1 MSNEGPDKTAQRFSR
16 YSRSNFEDI
25 ASSRATTDASM
36 AEITARAL
44 SGLHRVSARSE
55 PMRGGW
61 DQPPPPEPTAFWRED
76 ERPAPAQPVAP
87 SPAAAP
93 AQPPAERIS
102 DAAVAPQTGSDE
114 TLRDM
119 PAKRLSREMPA
130 EPPIV
135 EDPKLEPVVEFSVAS
150 APEPQEK
157 GPGLTARAAANT
169 ATLAREKAVPA
180 LTKAA
185 FWLAQNLRRREI
197 RKRYNRLLVFGHTR
211 IADRKIEELFFVPS
225 RKAEMIEPASDQG
238 IHYDGPVAASAFHWV
253 MSMVPDDLRQF
264 AFIDVRAGRGR
275 ATLLAAGYG
284 FKHIHAYEWDAE
296 TFDDLGMNV
305 AQYPRSR
312 MVCRKIDC
320 HRGDVDGIALPDQ
333 PCVIWFSG
341 AWREH
346 LIPGVMDYVQ
356 DTYRQSPRR
365 IYVVLEN
372 VAPDTGLRQDAVFDA
387 VEPPLSEKLKLRLL
401 SPVDFKVYRSSY

>member
-1 MSNEGPDKTAQRFSR
+1 MSNEGQDKTAQRFSR
-16 YSRSNFEDI
+16 YSRSDFEDI
-25 ASSRATTDASM
+25 SSSRATAEASM

-44 SGLHRVSARSE
+44 SGLHRASARSE

-76 ERPAPAQPVAP
+76 ERPTAAQPVV
-87 SPAAAP
+87 SSAAAP
-93 AQPPAERIS
+93 VLPPPERIS
-102 DAAVAPQTGSDE
+102 DTAVAPQTSSDAM
-114 TLRDM
+114 LRDM
-119 PAKRLSREMPA
+119 PT
-130 EPPIV
+130 EPPPARDMV
-135 EDPKLEPVVEFSVAS
+135 LEDPALEPVVEFSVAPS
-150 APEPQEK
+150 PDIQEK
-157 GPGLTARAAANT
+157 GPGLTARTAANA

-185 FWLAQNLRRREI
+185 LWLAQNLRRREI

-211 IADRKIEELFFVPS
+211 IADRKVEELFFVPS

-238 IHYDGPVAASAFHWV
+238 IHYDGPVAASAFRWV

-264 AFIDVRAGRGR
+264 AFIDIRAGRGR
-275 ATLLAAGYG
+275 TALLATGHG
-284 FKHIHAYEWDAE
+284 FKHIHAYEWDTD
-296 TFDDLGMNV
+296 TFDDLQMNV

-341 AWREH
+341 AWREQ

-365 IYVVLEN
+365 IYIVLEN
-372 VAPDTGLRQDAVFDA
+372 VAPDTVVHQDAIFDA

-401 SPVDFKVYRSSY
+401 SPVDFRVYRSTY